1 MFGSIIGTTT
11 STSSSG
17 GIAFLFPLL
26 LMGVIGYF
34 LLIRPQQ
41 RRVRAQQTLQR
52 SLEEGD
58 EVITTAGVYA
68 TVIEIDE
75 DEGTVVLEIAPGT
88 HVKAVRGA
96 VAQRITEDEYDDDD
110 DEGDAEDSED
120 EEHHDEDHDGTRTG
134 FLSDASGDDA
144 PK

>member
-1 MFGSIIGTTT
+1 MFASIIGTTT
-11 STSSSG
+11 SSSSSG

-88 HVKAVRGA
+88 HIKAVRGA
-96 VAQRITEDEYDDDD
+96 VAQRITEDEYDEDDEESDDD
-110 DEGDAEDSED
+110 D
-120 EEHHDEDHDGTRTG
+120 EHHDEDHDGTHTG

>member
-1 MFGSIIGTTT
+1 MFGSFLAATT
-11 STSSSG
+11 TSSSG
-17 GIAFLFPLL
+17 GGLVAFAPLL

-41 RRVRAQQTLQR
+41 RRTRAQQTLQR
-52 SLEEGD
+52 SVEEGD
-58 EVITTAGVYA
+58 EVLTTSGIYA

-96 VAQRITEDEYDDDD
+96 VAQRITEDEYDDDQDQDED
-110 DEGDAEDSED
+110 DEQAHEEDGAHS
-120 EEHHDEDHDGTRTG
+120 G
-134 FLSDASGDDA
+134 FLADPTGDDA
-144 PK
+144 TP

>member
-1 MFGSIIGTTT
+1 MFGSFLA
-11 STSSSG
+11 STSGGG
-17 GIAFLFPLL
+17 GIVALAPLL

-52 SLEEGD
+52 SVEEGD
-58 EVITTAGVYA
+58 EILTTSGVYA

-96 VAQRITEDEYDDDD
+96 IAQRLTEDEYDDEPDQDD
-110 DEGDAEDSED
+110 DEQEAH
-120 EEHHDEDHDGTRTG
+120 EEGGAHSG
-134 FLSDASGDDA
+134 FLADSTGDDA
-144 PK
+144 TP